1 VNIHVHT
8 GCWSVKSYIYVD
20 VLFFVNLTV
29 NYVMLLAAGKVT
41 NTPAQPK
48 RLALAACLGA
58 LYSVLALVLPFR
70 QVFSFPARI
79 ITGLMMVLLSYPE
92 ARGISLIYL
101 AASFYGCSVM
111 VAGTAMAVDA
121 WGKPYLARLEAY
133 YTNARWWAL
142 AFAVASV
149 AVGGYVW
156 KALNLPL
163 VRRWPLMQLEIS
175 LGGRSIS
182 VTGMVDTGNDLRDP
196 VSGLPVVVVDW
207 DSLKH
212 IMPQEVSHFFLSA
225 WDMVS
230 TRLTESE
237 IGKRLRLIPYTNV
250 SGHRQILPAFKPDAL
265 YLTGKHGRFQ
275 KSALVG
281 VAGKP
286 LSPRGLYQA
295 LLHPELVNAEGGVP
309 V

>member
-1 VNIHVHT
+1 
-8 GCWSVKSYIYVD
+8 
-20 VLFFVNLTV
+20 
-29 NYVMLLAAGKVT
+29 
-41 NTPAQPK
+41 
-48 RLALAACLGA
+48 
-58 LYSVLALVLPFR
+58 
-70 QVFSFPARI
+70 
-79 ITGLMMVLLSYPE
+79 
-92 ARGISLIYL
+92 
-101 AASFYGCSVM
+101 
-111 VAGTAMAVDA
+111 MAVDA

-295 LLHPELVNAEGGVP
+295 PAAPRTCECGGRCAGMRPVFDGPEIELSRDGHAWSPGWGWEAGLAISVGLKRCLRPCRRRKKATCWHCFTEGSPDVGLHSLNAICGL
-309 V
+309 